1 MFIKKNNFKN
11 LLFNNK
17 NLLDLLNW
25 KKNKSNKNL

>member
-1 MFIKKNNFKN
+1 MFVEKNNFKTYC
-11 LLFNNK
+11 LIIK